1 MKILSTLIMMMAW
14 FICIAL
20 SLAMNEVFSHEV
32 YDHAQNFVYFVKSLP
47 ILAGLASTGMWLT
60 ILKK

>member
-1 MKILSTLIMMMAW
+1 MKILLTLIMIMAW

-20 SLAMNEVFSHEV
+20 SFAMNEVFSYEV

-47 ILAGLASTGMWLT
+47 ILGALASTGMWLT

>member
-14 FICIAL
+14 FVCIAL
-20 SLAMNEVFSHEV
+20 SFAMNEVFSDEV
-32 YDHAQNFVYFVKSLP
+32 YNHVQNFVYFVKSLP

>member
-1 MKILSTLIMMMAW
+1 MKILSTLIMIMAW
-14 FICIAL
+14 FVCIAL

-47 ILAGLASTGMWLT
+47 ILASLASTGMWVAFLT
-60 ILKK
+60 K

>member
-1 MKILSTLIMMMAW
+1 MAW
-14 FICIAL
+14 FVCIAL
-20 SLAMNEVFSHEV
+20 SFAMNEVFSHEV

-47 ILAGLASTGMWLT
+47 ILASLASTGMWLT

>member
-1 MKILSTLIMMMAW
+1 MMAW
-14 FICIAL
+14 FVCIAL
-20 SLAMNEVFSHEV
+20 SFAMNEVFSDEV
-32 YDHAQNFVYFVKSLP
+32 YNHVQNFVYFVKSLP